1 MLLAR
6 HGTDVLA
13 AITLL
18 RFGSVCWYLHG
29 ASSSRHRNLMAPY
42 LLQWEGIRWAA
53 RQGCT
58 LYDFRAV
65 PDMLREDQDMY
76 GLYRFKEGFGGHQ
89 FTALHARAAPYR
101 AVPFQL
107 WQLYS
112 AGSFAARSWLR
123 NRKGLPIRQSG

>member
-1 MLLAR
+1 
-6 HGTDVLA
+6 
-13 AITLL
+13 
-18 RFGSVCWYLHG
+18 
-29 ASSSRHRNLMAPY
+29 MAPY

-65 PDMLREDQDMY
+65 PDLLREDQDMY
-76 GLYRFKEGFGGHQ
+76 GLYRFKEGFGGYQ
-89 FTALHARAAPYR
+89 FTTLDAHAAPYR

-112 AGSFAARSWLR
+112 AGSFTIRSWLR
-123 NRKGLPIRQSG
+123 RRKGLPIRQSS